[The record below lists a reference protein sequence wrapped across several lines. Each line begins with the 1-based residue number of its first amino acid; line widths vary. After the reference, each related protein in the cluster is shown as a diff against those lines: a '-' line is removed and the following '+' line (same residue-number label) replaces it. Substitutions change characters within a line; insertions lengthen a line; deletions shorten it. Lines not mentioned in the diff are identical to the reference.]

1 MSEIETRGKLDRDN
15 YVLLLNSEKH
25 NCFGCS
31 TKNSSGLQM
40 KFYTNKEVDLVVSWY
55 SVSDQFCGWSN
66 LVHGGIISTLL
77 DEAMGWGAIVIMQ
90 KLLLSKTIEVEF
102 ISPILTNTEIR
113 VEGSVLKVNS
123 EREAVMQGRIYNK
136 KNELCAKSSSLI
148 SLFAVET
155 IRKMGVLDEEMLGEM
170 DRLIDFVSSIK

>member
-1 MSEIETRGKLDRDN
+1 MSEIETIGELDRDD

-31 TKNSSGLQM
+31 AKNSSGLQM
-40 KFYTNKEVDLVVSWY
+40 KFYTNKEIDLVVSWY
-55 SVSDQFCGWSN
+55 SVPDQFCGWSN
-66 LVHGGIISTLL
+66 MVHGGIVSTLL
-77 DEAMGWGAIVIMQ
+77 DEAMGWGALVIMQ
-90 KLLLSKTIEVEF
+90 KLILSKTLEVDF
-102 ISPILTNTEIR
+102 ISPILTNMEIR

-136 KNELCAKSSSLI
+136 KNEICAKSSSLV
-148 SLFAVET
+148 SLFTMET
-155 IRKMGVLDEEMLGEM
+155 IRKMNVVDEMMLGEM